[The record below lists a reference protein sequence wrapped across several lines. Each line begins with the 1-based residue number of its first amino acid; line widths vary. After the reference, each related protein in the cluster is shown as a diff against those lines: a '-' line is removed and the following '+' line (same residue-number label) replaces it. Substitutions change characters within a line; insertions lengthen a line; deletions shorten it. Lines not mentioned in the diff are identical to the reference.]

1 MAYNSNCKEQI
12 RTERRDMKRRDLIE
26 KMERAGFRL
35 LRNGHDHDVYSRG
48 SDIELV
54 PRHREIN
61 EKLAK
66 GIIKKWGL
74 K

>member
-1 MAYNSNCKEQI
+1 
-12 RTERRDMKRRDLIE
+12 MKRRELVRLIE
-26 KMERAGFRL
+26 KAGFQFERH
-35 LRNGHDHDVYSRG
+35 GGDHDIYSRG
-48 SDIELV
+48 SDKEKI

-66 GIIKKWGL
+66 GIIKKWRL